1 MQEAEIYHAAVYAR
15 LSKEDERAGDSVSI
29 ESQVAMLTKYV
40 SDNGWEHTATYKD
53 DGYSGTSFDR
63 PGFSEMMSRVRKGEI
78 NLVVVKDLSRF
89 GRDYLE
95 VGQYIDVIFPAL
107 GCRFIAVNDN
117 VDTIRSSNDMM
128 AIFKNVMNDF
138 YARDTSAKIR
148 AVRKSSC
155 RSGRYM
161 GAFAPY
167 GYVKDPADRHRFL
180 IDEPAAE
187 VVRWIFTLR
196 ASGIGCPKIARE
208 LNEKGILP
216 PRTYYFDAKGQANP
230 FGRTNRKWNDCT
242 VRRILENEAY
252 LGHTVQHKEERLSY
266 KDHRTKAVSPEEW
279 IRVEN
284 THEPIIS
291 KELWEEC
298 RRVDSL
304 RSRPRQNT
312 MKEVSLFGGLLFCA
326 DCGFAMRCQVTVRKR
341 KDGTNAHYEAYMCGS
356 YSRSGH
362 TACTTHYIPKSVL
375 EELVL
380 SDIQAHAWEVCMK
393 EKEVIRRMTEQ
404 KQTQDRQQNAA
415 MEKSAKALRKRLAEL
430 ERLIQSVYEDKVLGK
445 IPEEICVRL
454 MAGYQTEQGEKRA
467 QLESVEKKL
476 EEYRKVQ
483 EDVREWAAL
492 IRSYRDADILDRD
505 MLLRLVDRIE
515 VGETRMVDGEKE
527 REVRICYK
535 FVGDIGECS
544 VSAASR
550 TGWVG

>member
-1 MQEAEIYHAAVYAR
+1 MEKTGTYHAAVYAR
-15 LSKEDERAGDSVSI
+15 LSKEDEKAGDSVSI

-40 SDNGWEHTATYKD
+40 SDNGWEYVATYKD

-63 PGFSEMMSRVRKGEI
+63 PAFSEMMSRVRKGEI

-107 GCRFIAVNDN
+107 NCRFIAVNDN
-117 VDTIRSSNDMM
+117 VDTIRNSNDMM

-167 GYVKDPADRHRFL
+167 GYVKDPADKHRFL

-196 ASGIGCPKIARE
+196 AGGIGCLKIARE

-216 PRTYYFDAKGQANP
+216 PRSYYFDAKGQANP
-230 FGRTNRKWNDCT
+230 FERTNHRWNGCT
-242 VRRILENEAY
+242 VRHILENEAY
-252 LGHTVQHKEERLSY
+252 LGHTVQHKEERMSY

-279 IRVEN
+279 IKVEN

-291 KELWEEC
+291 RELWEEC
-298 RRVDSL
+298 RMVDRL
-304 RSRPRQNT
+304 NSRPRLNK
-312 MKEVSLFGGLLFCA
+312 MKEVSLFSGLLYCA
-326 DCGFAMRCQVTVRKR
+326 DCGFAMRCQVTVRHK
-341 KDGTNAHYEAYMCGS
+341 KDGTKAYYEAYMCGS

-375 EELVL
+375 EEMIL
-380 SDIQAHAWEVCMK
+380 SDIQARAWEVCVR
-393 EKEVIRRMTEQ
+393 EKETIRYVTEQ
-404 KQTQDRQQNAA
+404 KQTQGRQEAA
-415 MEKSAKALRKRLAEL
+415 AIEKSAKTLKKRLAEL

-445 IPEEICVRL
+445 IPEEVCVRL
-454 MAGYQTEQGEKRA
+454 MTSYQSEQTEKSARLKS
-467 QLESVEKKL
+467 LEGKL
-476 EEYRKVQ
+476 AEYRKVQ

-492 IRSYRDADILDRD
+492 IRQYRDADTLDRD
-505 MLLRLVDRIE
+505 MLLKLVDRIE
-515 VGETRMVDGEKE
+515 VSEARTVDGEKE
-527 REVRICYK
+527 REIRIYYK
-535 FVGDIGECS
+535 FVGDIG
-544 VSAASR
+544 
-550 TGWVG
+550 

>member
-29 ESQVAMLTKYV
+29 ESQVTMLTKYIC
-40 SDNGWEHTATYKD
+40 DNGWKHTATYKD

-63 PGFSEMMSRVRKGEI
+63 PAFLEMMSRVRKGEI

-117 VDTIRSSNDMM
+117 VDTIRNSNDMM

-167 GYVKDPADRHRFL
+167 GYVKDPADKHRFL

-196 ASGIGCPKIARE
+196 AGGIGCPKIAKE

-216 PRTYYFDAKGQANP
+216 PRSYYFDAKGQANP
-230 FGRTNRKWNDCT
+230 YERTNHRWNDCT

-252 LGHTVQHKEERLSY
+252 LGHTVQHKEERMSY

-291 KELWEEC
+291 REVWEEC
-298 RRVDSL
+298 RMVDRL
-304 RSRPRQNT
+304 NSRPRQSK
-312 MKEVSLFGGLLFCA
+312 MKEVSLFSGLLYCA
-326 DCGFAMRCQVTVRKR
+326 DCGFAMRCQVTERKR
-341 KDGTNAHYEAYMCGS
+341 KDGTKAHYESYMCGS

-362 TACTTHYIPKSVL
+362 TACTTHYIPRSVL
-375 EELVL
+375 EELVF
-380 SDIQAHAWEVCMK
+380 SDIHTRAMEVSLK
-393 EKEVIRRMTEQ
+393 EEEVIRRITEQ
-404 KQTQDRQQNAA
+404 KLAQDRQGDAA
-415 MEKSAKALRKRLAEL
+415 MEKSAKVLKKRLAEL
-430 ERLIQSVYEDKVLGK
+430 ERLVRSAYEDKVLGK
-445 IPEEICVRL
+445 IPADICVRL
-454 MAGYQTEQGEKRA
+454 MAGYQAEQGEKRA

-476 EEYRKVQ
+476 EESRKVQ
-483 EDVREWAAL
+483 ENVREWAAL
-492 IRSYRDADILDRD
+492 ICSYRDADILDRD
-505 MLLRLVDRIE
+505 MLLKLVNRIE
-515 VGETRMVDGEKE
+515 VSEACMVDGEKE
-527 REVRICYK
+527 REIRIHYR
-535 FVGDIGECS
+535 FVGYIGECYA
-544 VSAASR
+544 SAVSR
-550 TGWVG
+550 TG

>member
-1 MQEAEIYHAAVYAR
+1 MEKTGTYHAAVYAR
-15 LSKEDERAGDSVSI
+15 LSKEDEKAGDSVSI

-40 SDNGWEHTATYKD
+40 SDNGWEYVATYKD

-63 PGFSEMMSRVRKGEI
+63 PAFSEMMSRVRKGEI

-107 GCRFIAVNDN
+107 NCRFIAVNDN
-117 VDTIRSSNDMM
+117 VDTIRNSNDMM

-155 RSGRYM
+155 RSGNYM

-167 GYVKDPADRHRFL
+167 GYVKDPADKHRFL

-196 ASGIGCPKIARE
+196 AGGIGCLKIARE

-216 PRTYYFDAKGQANP
+216 PRSYYFDAKGQANP
-230 FGRTNRKWNDCT
+230 FERTNHRWNGCT
-242 VRRILENEAY
+242 VRHILENEAY
-252 LGHTVQHKEERLSY
+252 LGHTVQHKEERMSY

-291 KELWEEC
+291 RELWEEC
-298 RRVDSL
+298 RMVDRL
-304 RSRPRQNT
+304 NSRPRQSK
-312 MKEVSLFGGLLFCA
+312 MKEVSLFSGLLYCA
-326 DCGFAMRCQVTVRKR
+326 DCGFAMRCQVTERKR
-341 KDGTNAHYEAYMCGS
+341 KDGTKAYYEAYMCGS

-375 EELVL
+375 EEMIL
-380 SDIQAHAWEVCMK
+380 SDIQARAWEVCVR
-393 EKEVIRRMTEQ
+393 EKETIRYVTEQ
-404 KQTQDRQQNAA
+404 KQTQGRQEAA
-415 MEKSAKALRKRLAEL
+415 AIEKSAKTLKKRLAEL

-445 IPEEICVRL
+445 IPEEVCVRL
-454 MAGYQTEQGEKRA
+454 MTGYQSEQTEKSARLKS
-467 QLESVEKKL
+467 LEGKL
-476 EEYRKVQ
+476 AEYRKVQ

-492 IRSYRDADILDRD
+492 IRQYREADTLDRD
-505 MLLRLVDRIE
+505 MLLKLVDRIE
-515 VGETRMVDGEKE
+515 VGEARTVDGEKE
-527 REVRICYK
+527 REIRICYK
-535 FVGDIGECS
+535 FVGDIG
-544 VSAASR
+544 
-550 TGWVG
+550 

>member
-1 MQEAEIYHAAVYAR
+1 MQEEKIYNAAVYAR

-40 SDNGWEHTATYKD
+40 SDNGWEHVATYKD

-63 PGFSEMMSRVRKGEI
+63 PAFSEMMSRVRKGEI

-107 GCRFIAVNDN
+107 NCRFIAVNDN

-167 GYVKDPADRHRFL
+167 GYVKDPADKHKLL

-196 ASGIGCPKIARE
+196 AGGIGCPRIARQ
-208 LNEKGILP
+208 LNEKGIIP

-230 FGRTNRKWNDCT
+230 YAKSNGKWNDRS
-242 VRRILENEAY
+242 VRLILNNEAY

-266 KDHRTKAVSPEEW
+266 KDHRTRAVSPEEW

-284 THEPIIS
+284 THEPIIT

-298 RRVDSL
+298 RLVDNL
-304 RSRPRQNT
+304 NSRPRQSK
-312 MKEVSLFGGLLFCA
+312 MKEVSLFSGLLYCA
-326 DCGFAMRCQVTVRKR
+326 DCGFAMRCQVTVRHK
-341 KDGTNAHYEAYMCGS
+341 KDGTKAYYEAYMCGS

-375 EELVL
+375 EELVF
-380 SDIQAHAWEVCMK
+380 SDIQARAEEVCIR

-404 KQTQDRQQNAA
+404 RQAQGRQENAA
-415 MEKSAKALRKRLAEL
+415 MEKSVKTLKKRLAEL
-430 ERLIQSVYEDKVLGK
+430 ERLIRSAYEDKVLGK
-445 IPEEICVRL
+445 IPEDICVRL
-454 MAGYQTEQGEKRA
+454 MAGYQSEQAEKSA
-467 QLESVEKKL
+467 QLKSVEKKL
-476 EEYRKVQ
+476 GEYRKAQ

-492 IRSYRDADILDRD
+492 IRQYKDADILDRD

-515 VGETRMVDGEKE
+515 IGEGYTVDGQKE
-527 REVRICYK
+527 REIRIYYK
-535 FVGDIGECS
+535 FVGDIG
-544 VSAASR
+544 
-550 TGWVG
+550 

>member
-1 MQEAEIYHAAVYAR
+1 
-15 LSKEDERAGDSVSI
+15 
-29 ESQVAMLTKYV
+29 
-40 SDNGWEHTATYKD
+40 
-53 DGYSGTSFDR
+53 
-63 PGFSEMMSRVRKGEI
+63 MMSRVRKGEI

-107 GCRFIAVNDN
+107 NCRFIAVNDN
-117 VDTIRSSNDMM
+117 VDTIRNSNDMM

-155 RSGRYM
+155 RSGNYM

-167 GYVKDPADRHRFL
+167 GYVKDPADKHRFL

-196 ASGIGCPKIARE
+196 AGGIGCLKIARE

-216 PRTYYFDAKGQANP
+216 PRSYYFDAKGQANP
-230 FGRTNRKWNDCT
+230 FERTNHRWNGCT

-252 LGHTVQHKEERLSY
+252 LGHTVQHKEERMSY

-291 KELWEEC
+291 RELWEEC
-298 RRVDSL
+298 RMVDRL
-304 RSRPRQNT
+304 NSRPRQSK
-312 MKEVSLFGGLLFCA
+312 MKEVSLFSGLLYCA
-326 DCGFAMRCQVTVRKR
+326 DCGFAMRCQVTERKR
-341 KDGTNAHYEAYMCGS
+341 KDGTKAYYEAYMCGS

-375 EELVL
+375 EEMIL
-380 SDIQAHAWEVCMK
+380 SDIQARAWEVCVR
-393 EKEVIRRMTEQ
+393 ERETIRYVTEQ
-404 KQTQDRQQNAA
+404 KQTQGRQEAA
-415 MEKSAKALRKRLAEL
+415 AIEKSAKTLKKRLAEL

-445 IPEEICVRL
+445 IPEEVCVRL
-454 MAGYQTEQGEKRA
+454 MTGYQSEQTEKSARLKS
-467 QLESVEKKL
+467 LEGKL
-476 EEYRKVQ
+476 AEYRKVHD
-483 EDVREWAAL
+483 DVREWAAL
-492 IRSYRDADILDRD
+492 IRQYRDADTLDRD
-505 MLLRLVDRIE
+505 MLLKLVDRIE
-515 VGETRMVDGEKE
+515 VGEARTVDGEKE
-527 REVRICYK
+527 REIRICYK
-535 FVGDIGECS
+535 FVGDIG
-544 VSAASR
+544 
-550 TGWVG
+550 

>member
-1 MQEAEIYHAAVYAR
+1 MEKTGTYHAAVYAR
-15 LSKEDERAGDSVSI
+15 LSKEDEKAGDSVSI

-40 SDNGWEHTATYKD
+40 SDNGWEYVAAYKD

-63 PGFSEMMSRVRKGEI
+63 PAFSEMMSRVRKGEI

-107 GCRFIAVNDN
+107 NCRFIAVNDN
-117 VDTIRSSNDMM
+117 VDTIRNSNDMM

-155 RSGRYM
+155 RSGNYM

-167 GYVKDPADRHRFL
+167 GYVKDPADKHRFL

-196 ASGIGCPKIARE
+196 AGGIGCLKIARE

-230 FGRTNRKWNDCT
+230 FERTNHRWNGCT
-242 VRRILENEAY
+242 VRHILENEAY
-252 LGHTVQHKEERLSY
+252 LGHTVQHKEERMSY
-266 KDHRTKAVSPEEW
+266 KDHRTKAVSPDEW

-284 THEPIIS
+284 THEPIIT

-298 RRVDSL
+298 RLVDRL
-304 RSRPRQNT
+304 NSRPRQSK
-312 MKEVSLFGGLLFCA
+312 MKEVSLFSGLLYCA
-326 DCGFAMRCQVTVRKR
+326 DCGFAMRCQVTERKR
-341 KDGTNAHYEAYMCGS
+341 KDGTKAYYEAYMCGS

-375 EELVL
+375 EEMIL
-380 SDIQAHAWEVCMK
+380 SDIQARACEVCVR
-393 EKEVIRRMTEQ
+393 ERETIRYVTEQ
-404 KQTQDRQQNAA
+404 KQTQGRQEAA
-415 MEKSAKALRKRLAEL
+415 AIEKSAKTLKKRLAEL

-445 IPEEICVRL
+445 IPEEVCVRL
-454 MAGYQTEQGEKRA
+454 MTGYQSEQTEKSARLKS
-467 QLESVEKKL
+467 LEGKL
-476 EEYRKVQ
+476 AEYRKVQ
-483 EDVREWAAL
+483 DDVREWAAL
-492 IRSYRDADILDRD
+492 IRQYRDADTLDRD
-505 MLLRLVDRIE
+505 MLLKLVDRIE
-515 VGETRMVDGEKE
+515 VGEARTVDGEKE
-527 REVRICYK
+527 REIRIYYK
-535 FVGDIGECS
+535 FVGDIG
-544 VSAASR
+544 
-550 TGWVG
+550 

>member
-1 MQEAEIYHAAVYAR
+1 MEKTGTYHAAVYAR
-15 LSKEDERAGDSVSI
+15 LSKEDEKAGDSVSI

-40 SDNGWEHTATYKD
+40 SDNGWEYVAAYKD

-63 PGFSEMMSRVRKGEI
+63 PAFSEMMSRVRKGEI

-107 GCRFIAVNDN
+107 NCRFIAVNDN
-117 VDTIRSSNDMM
+117 VDTIRNSNDMM

-167 GYVKDPADRHRFL
+167 GYVKDPADKHRFL

-196 ASGIGCPKIARE
+196 AGGIGCLKIARE

-216 PRTYYFDAKGQANP
+216 PRTYYFDARGQANP
-230 FGRTNRKWNDCT
+230 FERTNHRWNGCT

-252 LGHTVQHKEERLSY
+252 LGHTVQHKEERMSY
-266 KDHRTKAVSPEEW
+266 KDHRTKAVSPDEW

-291 KELWEEC
+291 RELWEEC
-298 RRVDSL
+298 RMVDRL
-304 RSRPRQNT
+304 NSRPRLNK
-312 MKEVSLFGGLLFCA
+312 MKEVSLFSGLLFCA
-326 DCGFAMRCQVTVRKR
+326 DCGFAMRCQVTVRHK
-341 KDGTNAHYEAYMCGS
+341 KDGTKAHYEAYMCGS

-375 EELVL
+375 EEMIL
-380 SDIQAHAWEVCMK
+380 SDIQARAWEVCVR
-393 EKEVIRRMTEQ
+393 EKETIRYVTEQ
-404 KQTQDRQQNAA
+404 KQTQGRQEAA
-415 MEKSAKALRKRLAEL
+415 AIEKSAKTLKKRLAEL

-445 IPEEICVRL
+445 IPEEVCVRL
-454 MAGYQTEQGEKRA
+454 MTGYQSEQTEKSARLKS
-467 QLESVEKKL
+467 LEGKL
-476 EEYRKVQ
+476 AEYRKVQ

-492 IRSYRDADILDRD
+492 IRQYRDADTLDRD
-505 MLLRLVDRIE
+505 MLLKLVDRIE
-515 VGETRMVDGEKE
+515 VGEARTVDGEKE
-527 REVRICYK
+527 REIRIYYK
-535 FVGDIGECS
+535 FVGDIG
-544 VSAASR
+544 
-550 TGWVG
+550 

>member
-1 MQEAEIYHAAVYAR
+1 MQEEIIYNAAVYAR

-117 VDTIRSSNDMM
+117 VDTIRNSNDMM

-155 RSGRYM
+155 RSGNYM

-167 GYVKDPADRHRFL
+167 GYVKDPADKHKFL

-196 ASGIGCPKIARE
+196 AGGIGCPKIARE

-252 LGHTVQHKEERLSY
+252 LGHTVQHKEERFSY
-266 KDHRTKAVSPEEW
+266 KDHRTRAVPPDEW

-284 THEPIIS
+284 THEPIIT
-291 KELWEEC
+291 KELWDEC
-298 RRVDSL
+298 RMVDSL
-304 RSRPRQNT
+304 NSRPRQSK
-312 MKEVSLFGGLLFCA
+312 MREVSLFSGLLYCA

-341 KDGTNAHYEAYMCGS
+341 RDGTKACYEAYMCGS

-362 TACTTHYIPKSVL
+362 TACTTHYILKSVL
-375 EELVL
+375 AELVF
-380 SDIQAHAWEVCMK
+380 SDIQARAEEVCIR
-393 EKEVIRRMTEQ
+393 EKEVIRRMTDQ
-404 KQTQDRQQNAA
+404 RQAQGRQEAAA
-415 MEKSAKALRKRLAEL
+415 MEKSAKTLKKRLAEL
-430 ERLIQSVYEDKVLGK
+430 ERLIRSAYEDKVLGK
-445 IPEEICVRL
+445 IPEDICVRL
-454 MAGYQTEQGEKRA
+454 MAGYQSEQAEKSA
-467 QLESVEKKL
+467 QLKSVEKKL
-476 EEYRKVQ
+476 EEYRKAQ

-492 IRSYRDADILDRD
+492 IRQYKDADILDRD

-515 VGETRMVDGEKE
+515 VGEARTVDGEKE
-527 REVRICYK
+527 REIRIHYK
-535 FVGDIGECS
+535 FVGDIG
-544 VSAASR
+544 
-550 TGWVG
+550 

>member
-1 MQEAEIYHAAVYAR
+1 MQEEIIYNAAVYAR

-117 VDTIRSSNDMM
+117 VDTIRNSNDMM

-138 YARDTSAKIR
+138 YARDTSTKIR

-155 RSGRYM
+155 RSGNYM

-167 GYVKDPADRHRFL
+167 GYVKDPADKHKFL

-196 ASGIGCPKIARE
+196 AGGIGCPKIARE

-252 LGHTVQHKEERLSY
+252 LGHTVQHKEERFSY
-266 KDHRTKAVSPEEW
+266 KDHRTRAVPPDEW

-284 THEPIIS
+284 THEPIIT
-291 KELWEEC
+291 KELWDEC
-298 RRVDSL
+298 RLVDNL
-304 RSRPRQNT
+304 NSRPRQSK
-312 MKEVSLFGGLLFCA
+312 MREVSLFSGLLYCA

-341 KDGTNAHYEAYMCGS
+341 RDGTKAYYEAYMCGS

-362 TACTTHYIPKSVL
+362 TACTTHYIPQSVL
-375 EELVL
+375 EELVF
-380 SDIQAHAWEVCMK
+380 SDIQARAEEVCIR
-393 EKEVIRRMTEQ
+393 EGEVIRRMTDQ
-404 KQTQDRQQNAA
+404 RQAQGRQEAAA
-415 MEKSAKALRKRLAEL
+415 MEKSAKTLKKRLAEL
-430 ERLIQSVYEDKVLGK
+430 ERLIRSAYEDKVLGK
-445 IPEEICVRL
+445 IPEDICVRL
-454 MAGYQTEQGEKRA
+454 MAGYQSEQAEKSA
-467 QLESVEKKL
+467 QLKSVEKKL
-476 EEYRKVQ
+476 GEYRKAQ
-483 EDVREWAAL
+483 EDVQEWAAL
-492 IRSYRDADILDRD
+492 IRQYKDADILDRD

-515 VGETRMVDGEKE
+515 VGEARTVDGEKE
-527 REVRICYK
+527 REIRIHYK
-535 FVGDIGECS
+535 FVGDIG
-544 VSAASR
+544 
-550 TGWVG
+550 

>member
-1 MQEAEIYHAAVYAR
+1 MQEEIIYNAAVYAR

-63 PGFSEMMSRVRKGEI
+63 PAFSEMMSQVRKGEI

-107 GCRFIAVNDN
+107 NCRFIAVNDN
-117 VDTIRSSNDMM
+117 VDTIRNSNDMM

-155 RSGRYM
+155 RSGNYM

-167 GYVKDPADRHRFL
+167 GYVKDPADKHKFL

-196 ASGIGCPKIARE
+196 AGGIGCPKIARE

-216 PRTYYFDAKGQANP
+216 PRSYYFDERGKANP
-230 FGRTNRKWNDCT
+230 YAKFNGKWNDRS
-242 VRRILENEAY
+242 VRLILNNEAY
-252 LGHTVQHKEERLSY
+252 LGHTVQHKEERFSY
-266 KDHRTKAVSPEEW
+266 KDHRTRAVPPDEW

-284 THEPIIS
+284 THEPIIT
-291 KELWEEC
+291 KELWDEC
-298 RRVDSL
+298 RLVDSL
-304 RSRPRQNT
+304 NSRQRQSK
-312 MKEVSLFGGLLFCA
+312 MREVSLFSGLLCCA

-341 KDGTNAHYEAYMCGS
+341 RDGTKAYYEAYMCGS

-375 EELVL
+375 EELVF
-380 SDIQAHAWEVCMK
+380 SDIQARAEEVCIR
-393 EKEVIRRMTEQ
+393 EKEVIRRMTDQ
-404 KQTQDRQQNAA
+404 RQAQGRQEAAA
-415 MEKSAKALRKRLAEL
+415 MEKSAKTLKKRLAEL
-430 ERLIQSVYEDKVLGK
+430 ERLIRSAYEDKVLGK
-445 IPEEICVRL
+445 IPEDICVRL
-454 MAGYQTEQGEKRA
+454 MAGYQSEQAEKTA
-467 QLESVEKKL
+467 QLKSVEKKL
-476 EEYRKVQ
+476 GEYRKAQ

-492 IRSYRDADILDRD
+492 IRQYKDADILDRD

-515 VGETRMVDGEKE
+515 VGEARTVDGEKE
-527 REVRICYK
+527 REIRIHYK
-535 FVGDIGECS
+535 FVGDIG
-544 VSAASR
+544 
-550 TGWVG
+550 

>member
-1 MQEAEIYHAAVYAR
+1 MQEAETYHAAVYAR

-63 PGFSEMMSRVRKGEI
+63 PAFLEMMSRVRKGEI

-117 VDTIRSSNDMM
+117 VDTIRNSNDMM

-252 LGHTVQHKEERLSY
+252 LGHTVQHKEERMSY

-362 TACTTHYIPKSVL
+362 TACTTHYIPKGVL

-380 SDIQAHAWEVCMK
+380 SDIQMHAWEVCMK

-544 VSAASR
+544 ISAASR

>member
-1 MQEAEIYHAAVYAR
+1 MQEAETYHAAVYAR

-117 VDTIRSSNDMM
+117 VDTIRNSNDMM

-196 ASGIGCPKIARE
+196 AGGIGCLKIARE

-291 KELWEEC
+291 KELWDEC
-298 RRVDSL
+298 RQVDSL

-362 TACTTHYIPKSVL
+362 TACTTHYIPRSVL

-404 KQTQDRQQNAA
+404 KQTQDRQQNTA

-430 ERLIQSVYEDKVLGK
+430 ERLIQSAYEDKVLGK
-445 IPEEICVRL
+445 IPEDICIRL
-454 MAGYQTEQGEKRA
+454 MAGYQSEQGEKRA

-492 IRSYRDADILDRD
+492 IRNYRDADILDRD

>member
-1 MQEAEIYHAAVYAR
+1 MQEEKIYNAAVYAR

-40 SDNGWEHTATYKD
+40 SDNGWKHVATYKD

-63 PGFSEMMSRVRKGEI
+63 PAFSEMMSRVRKGEI

-107 GCRFIAVNDN
+107 NCRFIAVNDN
-117 VDTIRSSNDMM
+117 VDTIRNSNDMM

-167 GYVKDPADRHRFL
+167 GYVKDPADKHKLL

-196 ASGIGCPKIARE
+196 AGGIGCPKIARE

-216 PRTYYFDAKGQANP
+216 PRTYYFDERGKANP
-230 FGRTNRKWNDCT
+230 YAKSNGKWNDRS
-242 VRRILENEAY
+242 VRLILNNEAY

-266 KDHRTKAVSPEEW
+266 KNHRTRAVSPDEW

-284 THEPIIS
+284 THEPIIT

-298 RRVDSL
+298 RLVDNL
-304 RSRPRQNT
+304 NSRPRQSR
-312 MKEVSLFGGLLFCA
+312 MKEVSLFSGLLYCA
-326 DCGFAMRCQVTVRKR
+326 DCGFAMRCQVTVRHK
-341 KDGTNAHYEAYMCGS
+341 KDGTKAYYEAYMCGS

-375 EELVL
+375 EELVF
-380 SDIQAHAWEVCMK
+380 SDIQARAEEVCIR

-404 KQTQDRQQNAA
+404 RQAQGRQENAA
-415 MEKSAKALRKRLAEL
+415 MEKSAKTLKKRLAEL
-430 ERLIQSVYEDKVLGK
+430 ERLIRSAYEDKVLGK
-445 IPEEICVRL
+445 IPEDICVRL
-454 MAGYQTEQGEKRA
+454 MAGYQSKQAEKSA
-467 QLESVEKKL
+467 QLKSVEKKL
-476 EEYRKVQ
+476 EEYRKAQ

-492 IRSYRDADILDRD
+492 IRQYKDADILDRD

-515 VGETRMVDGEKE
+515 VGEGYTVDGRKE
-527 REVRICYK
+527 REIRIYYK
-535 FVGDIGECS
+535 FVGDIG
-544 VSAASR
+544 
-550 TGWVG
+550 

>member
-1 MQEAEIYHAAVYAR
+1 MQEEKIYNAAVYAR

-40 SDNGWEHTATYKD
+40 SDNGWEHVATYKD

-63 PGFSEMMSRVRKGEI
+63 PAFSEMMSRVRKGEI

-107 GCRFIAVNDN
+107 NCRFIAVNDN
-117 VDTIRSSNDMM
+117 VDTIRNSNDMM

-167 GYVKDPADRHRFL
+167 GYVKDPADKHKLL

-196 ASGIGCPKIARE
+196 AGGIGCPRIARQ
-208 LNEKGILP
+208 LNEKGIIP

-230 FGRTNRKWNDCT
+230 YAKSNGKWNDRS
-242 VRRILENEAY
+242 VRLILNNEAY

-266 KDHRTKAVSPEEW
+266 KDHRTRAVSPDEW

-284 THEPIIS
+284 THEPIIT

-298 RRVDSL
+298 RLVDNL
-304 RSRPRQNT
+304 NSRPRQSR
-312 MKEVSLFGGLLFCA
+312 MKEVSLFSGLLYCA
-326 DCGFAMRCQVTVRKR
+326 DCGFAMRCQVTVRHK
-341 KDGTNAHYEAYMCGS
+341 KDGTKAYYEAYMCGS

-375 EELVL
+375 EELVF
-380 SDIQAHAWEVCMK
+380 SDIQARAEEVCIR

-404 KQTQDRQQNAA
+404 RQAQGRQENAA
-415 MEKSAKALRKRLAEL
+415 MEKSAKTLKKRLAEL
-430 ERLIQSVYEDKVLGK
+430 ERLIRSAYEDKVLGK
-445 IPEEICVRL
+445 IPEDICVRL
-454 MAGYQTEQGEKRA
+454 MAGYQSEQAEKLA
-467 QLESVEKKL
+467 QLKSVEKKL
-476 EEYRKVQ
+476 GEYRKAQ
-483 EDVREWAAL
+483 EDVQEWAAL
-492 IRSYRDADILDRD
+492 IRQYKDADILDRD

-515 VGETRMVDGEKE
+515 VGEGYTVDGQKE
-527 REVRICYK
+527 REIRIYYK
-535 FVGDIGECS
+535 FVGDIG
-544 VSAASR
+544 
-550 TGWVG
+550 